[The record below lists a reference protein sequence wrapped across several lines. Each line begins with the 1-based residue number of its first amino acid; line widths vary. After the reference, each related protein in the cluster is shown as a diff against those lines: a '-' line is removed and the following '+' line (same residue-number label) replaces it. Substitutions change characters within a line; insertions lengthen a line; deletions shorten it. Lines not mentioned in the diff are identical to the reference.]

1 MSSLDF
7 HPSDPRFPTP
17 AVLHAMC
24 AVGSLYTAE
33 IAPTPIHTSNT
44 FPYEIF
50 AGRWRRTQ
58 TRPDSF
64 AEQQIK
70 LAKMALED
78 MIDTGARLVE
88 GLQGDKVN

>member
-1 MSSLDF
+1 MASL
-7 HPSDPRFPTP
+7 
-17 AVLHAMC
+17 
-24 AVGSLYTAE
+24 
-33 IAPTPIHTSNT
+33 
-44 FPYEIF
+44 PYYGDVALDEIF